1 MKFWDGLL
9 ENRAMPMLGV
19 HAVLALQNPERK
31 YLQKA
36 DEAIRDALFASM
48 MAANA
53 NKLDADL
60 FGKATVTIL
69 LVAAVREAKLSCE
82 RTNTAFDFREFCDLA
97 AETAAWMLTRS
108 RASGA
113 SALN

>member
-1 MKFWDGLL
+1 
-9 ENRAMPMLGV
+9 MPLLGV

-31 YLQKA
+31 YLQKV
-36 DEAIRDALFASM
+36 DEAIHDALFAST
-48 MAANA
+48 MAASA

-60 FGKATVTIL
+60 VGKATATLL

-82 RTNTAFDFREFCDLA
+82 RANTTFDFREFCDLA

-108 RASGA
+108 RASHA